1 MSNDAVIPFVDLKA
15 QFLGIQAEVGP
26 AMDAVLKECDFIL
39 GAAVD
44 RFERQFA
51 DFVSAKFG
59 VGASNG
65 LDALRL
71 ALEVLGIGPGDE
83 VILQANTYIASALA
97 VSAVGARPV
106 LVDCESDTYN
116 IDPRQIE
123 NAVTSRT
130 KAIMPVHLT
139 GQAPDMDAIA
149 AIARRHRLYVV
160 EDAAQAHGTRYKG
173 RACGSLGDV
182 AAFSFYPGKN
192 LGAYGDGGFVS
203 TNSAE
208 MDARLRKLRNYG
220 QERKYLH
227 VEKGGNARLDTLQA
241 AVLEVKLRH
250 REKWNG
256 QRVLHA
262 QRYRNGLA
270 GIGDVR
276 IQSCAEYSTHVYH
289 LFILETDRR
298 EELQRWL
305 TDRGIQTGI
314 HYPIPVHMQPAYADL
329 GYQERD
335 FPNAEAAAK
344 RMLSLPM
351 FPELTEEQIDR
362 VVREIRDF
370 FERNSRA
377 GAI

>member
-15 QFLGIQAEVGP
+15 QFLSIQTEVGP
-26 AMDAVLKECDFIL
+26 AMDAVLQRCDFVL

-59 VGASNG
+59 VGTSNG

-116 IDPRQIE
+116 IDPQKIE

-139 GQAPDMDAIA
+139 GQAPDMDAIT
-149 AIARRHRLYVV
+149 AIARRHRLYVI
-160 EDAAQAHGTRYKG
+160 EDAAQAHGTQYKG

-192 LGAYGDGGFVS
+192 LGAYGDGGLVS

-227 VEKGGNARLDTLQA
+227 VEKGVNARLDTLQA
-241 AVLEVKLRH
+241 AILEVKLRH
-250 REKWNG
+250 LAKWNG

-262 QRYRNGLA
+262 QRYRSGLA

-276 IQSCAEYSTHVYH
+276 IQSSAEYSTHVYH

-298 EELQRWL
+298 EELQHRL
-305 TDRGIQTGI
+305 TERGIQTGI

-329 GYQERD
+329 GYREGD
-335 FPNAEAAAK
+335 FPNSEAAAK

-370 FERNSRA
+370 FERNARA
-377 GAI
+377 GTI